1 MSFVYQEK
9 VNNMLE
15 CNFCVKVLLFH
26 ELALNVPMYNICLT
40 YMNDH
45 DLCVNVLLFHE
56 LALNVPMYN
65 ICMTYLNDHDVCV
78 NVLHSHELSLHIST
92 NISFIIMMKNHVT
105 KCSLTQWKIY
115 HVWN

>member
-40 YMNDH
+40 CMNDH
-45 DLCVNVLLFHE
+45 DF
-56 LALNVPMYN
+56 
-65 ICMTYLNDHDVCV
+65 CV

-105 KCSLTQWKIY
+105 KCSWTQWKIY